1 MPTFVFLT
9 QNHWEDGHLFGA
21 VTSYVDSEAATHE
34 FGIQGVTD
42 IIKPL
47 DEKYLPDF
55 VRNFAGQHAWRA
67 TYEVDGETY
76 IAQHG
81 AEIFND
87 YAENIAVGEYSHAEG
102 EHSIALGSD
111 SHAEG
116 CYTKAKGYSSHAE
129 GSHTEASGE
138 DSHAEGHDTTASGY
152 YSHAEGRYTSASG
165 RSSHAEG
172 EHTKA
177 SGEY

>member
-1 MPTFVFLT
+1 MPTFVFLI

-81 AEIFND
+81 AEIFNN
-87 YAENIAVGEYSHAEG
+87 YEENKAIGEYSHAEG
-102 EHSIALGSD
+102 KYSIALGD
-111 SHAEG
+111 ESHAEG
-116 CYTKAKGYSSHAE
+116 YSTKATGEESHAEGAHTEASGSSSHAE
-129 GSHTEASGE
+129 GSK
-138 DSHAEGHDTTASGY
+138 TTASG
-152 YSHAEGRYTSASG
+152 T
-165 RSSHAEG
+165 SSHAEG
-172 EHTKA
+172 NYTKASGRFSHAEGENTKA
-177 SGEY
+177 SGEC